1 MTVNLNA
8 LRAAA
13 LELGHIEPISIEPDG
28 VIWLGVDPDRT
39 YLTAA
44 QQQAV
49 EAQAAQTAANATAA
63 RDSAHAKLKVLGLTE
78 AEVNA
83 IIGGI

>member
-13 LELGHIEPISIEPDG
+13 LELGHAEPISIEPDG
-28 VIWLGVDPDRT
+28 IIWLGVDPDRT

-44 QQQAV
+44 QQKAV
-49 EAQAAQTAANATAA
+49 ETKAAQTAAKATAS
-63 RDSAHAKLKVLGLTE
+63 RDSAHAKLKVLGLTDE
-78 AEVNA
+78 EIAA
-83 IIGGI
+83 LLGA

>member
-13 LELGHIEPISIEPDG
+13 LELGHAEPISIEPDG
-28 VIWLGVDPDRT
+28 VIWLGIDPDRT

-44 QQQAV
+44 QQAAV
-49 EAQAAQTAANATAA
+49 EAQAAQTAANTIAA
-63 RDSAHAKLKVLGLTE
+63 RNSASAKLKVLGLTDT
-78 AEVNA
+78 EVA
-83 IIGGI
+83 ALIGG

>member
-1 MTVNLNA
+1 MSVNLNA

-13 LELGHIEPISIEPDG
+13 LELGHAEPISIEPDG
-28 VIWLGVDPDRT
+28 VIWLGIDPDRT

-63 RDSAHAKLKVLGLTE
+63 RNSAHAKLKVLGLTDDE
-78 AEVNA
+78 ISALV
-83 IIGGI
+83 G